1 MLENQWKSSKGK
13 NGAREQIL
21 NHLWM
26 DVALWCYTWM
36 GLGMD
41 GVLVCVRKHND
52 MAPHESF
59 QKNHIFFIFQTAHTT
74 YSFIAEYS

>member
-26 DVALWCYTWM
+26 DVATWM

-59 QKNHIFFIFQTAHTT
+59 QKIHPFFLFFKQLIRHTVL
-74 YSFIAEYS
+74 